1 MDYLSA
7 ADIFRAIRGIDRC
20 HLRRCNLA
28 AGIVADDVDRTISFR
43 LSASDPYFLYKLTST
58 FAAPVP
64 GGTSLQEATR
74 RPLPATGPY
83 RIASFT
89 GDSVRLA
96 RNPYFQGWSEAA
108 QPDGFPDEI
117 VLKAVSAQRGIALV
131 EQGKADLTSTFPL
144 EPFSVAPRFRPQ
156 IHSPSRR
163 CCPDEGSL
171 RRRRAAPA
179 SQRAGQ
185 GLPQRGMAF
194 PDSSGAVIR
203 TVRTL
208 AAGDKPHG

>member
-1 MDYLSA
+1 LSA

-43 LSASDPYFLYKLTST
+43 LSAPDPYFLYKLTST

-96 RNPYFQGWSEAA
+96 RNPYFQEWSEAA

-144 EPFSVAPRFRPQ
+144 EPFSVAPRFVRRSTLHRGGVALTRGACAVGGRPL
-156 IHSPSRR
+156 H
-163 CCPDEGSL
+163 L
-171 RRRRAAPA
+171 
-179 SQRAGQ
+179 QRAGQ

-203 TVRTL
+203 TLRTL